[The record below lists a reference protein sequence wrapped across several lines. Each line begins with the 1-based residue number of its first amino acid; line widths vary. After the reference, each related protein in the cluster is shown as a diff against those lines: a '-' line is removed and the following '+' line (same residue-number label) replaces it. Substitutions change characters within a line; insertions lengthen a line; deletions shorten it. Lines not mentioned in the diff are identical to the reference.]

1 MPVVHCT
8 RCDRRAV
15 TPAGTLWA
23 PTHRRPRSSARGAA
37 GGSGRAAPGTPLP
50 RAGRRRCGV
59 RPGGEQGS
67 VSPSSPRSFP
77 WGGIAPRSQSTS
89 PNFPGGLTWVF
100 PQAQPELWG
109 QRAPVTCRV
118 PLPWN
123 CRGAEGPPR
132 YSAQASAL
140 LSSCPG
146 GEEEDDEHLHHRL
159 QQAACGSHT
168 AGEPC
173 ELPTPA
179 FPGGPT
185 EKSCPIYL

>member
-1 MPVVHCT
+1 MSVLEES
-8 RCDRRAV
+8 RAASV
-15 TPAGTLWA
+15 PRPPGPSHGEEWPPA
-23 PTHRRPRSSARGAA
+23 PTARPQIS
-37 GGSGRAAPGTPLP
+37 L
-50 RAGRRRCGV
+50 
-59 RPGGEQGS
+59 
-67 VSPSSPRSFP
+67 
-77 WGGIAPRSQSTS
+77 
-89 PNFPGGLTWVF
+89 GGLTWVF

-109 QRAPVTCRV
+109 QRAPVTCRL

-146 GEEEDDEHLHHRL
+146 GEQEDDEHLHHRL

-173 ELPTPA
+173 KLPAPA
-179 FPGGPT
+179 FPGGGNR
-185 EKSCPIYL
+185 KVLSSLSLVLKDHK